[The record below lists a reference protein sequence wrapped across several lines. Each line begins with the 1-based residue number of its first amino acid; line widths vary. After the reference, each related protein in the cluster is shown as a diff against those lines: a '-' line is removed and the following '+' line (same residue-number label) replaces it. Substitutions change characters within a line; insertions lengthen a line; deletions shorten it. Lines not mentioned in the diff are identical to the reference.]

1 MAKVMNS
8 GSSHERRRRR
18 RGETRV
24 TSKHQITIPVAALRA
39 AGIGPGDVLVARAEA
54 TGRIVLERSTDPLA
68 RFAGSIAY
76 PEGYL
81 EALRS
86 EWPG

>member
-1 MAKVMNS
+1 M
-8 GSSHERRRRR
+8 
-18 RGETRV
+18 

-54 TGRIVLERSTDPLA
+54 NGRIVLERAVDPLA

-76 PEGYL
+76 PDGYL

-86 EWPG
+86 EWPA

>member
-1 MAKVMNS
+1 MTA
-8 GSSHERRRRR
+8 
-18 RGETRV
+18 
-24 TSKHQITIPVAALRA
+24 KHQITIPVAALRA
-39 AGIGPGDVLVARAEA
+39 AGIGPGDTLVARAEA
-54 TGRIVLERSTDPLA
+54 NGRIVLERAADPLA

-76 PEGYL
+76 PDGYL